1 MTERLPRRPL
11 RAWGL
16 IEALL
21 PGHRCTVVMPNGYRA
36 DAHLDKSLRASP
48 PVLIV
53 GAPVYLEFST
63 YDLAN
68 PRMVLREKAELSPS
82 SDCK

>member
-1 MTERLPRRPL
+1 MERIPRQPL

-21 PGHRCTVVMPNGYRA
+21 PGHRCSVVMPNGYRT
-36 DAHLDKSLRASP
+36 DAHLDKTLRNHP
-48 PVLIV
+48 PALVV
-53 GAPVYLEFST
+53 GEKIYLEFST

-68 PRMVLREKAELSPS
+68 PRIIAPERGES
-82 SDCK
+82 